1 MLLPYI
7 KAHMKFVDVSVIT
20 QDEAA
25 EHIAKNGEDAK
36 SGWDKAKVEAALPTA
51 PEVVFWNV
59 EV

>member
-1 MLLPYI
+1 
-7 KAHMKFVDVSVIT
+7 MKFVDVSVIT